1 MSVWVLVIVEAMA
14 LWLGYQV
21 GLEKGIEKER
31 TKRGVRRG

>member
-1 MSVWVLVIVEAMA
+1 MSVWALVIVEAMA

-21 GLEKGIEKER
+21 GLEKGVEKER

>member
-21 GLEKGIEKER
+21 GLERGVEKER
-31 TKRGVRRG
+31 AKRNIWKG

>member
-1 MSVWVLVIVEAMA
+1 MSVIWLVAVEIAA